1 VFICGKNAFQT
12 RCEKYKLPN
21 TLTHSDTLIIG
32 GGLAGIAAAL
42 RLAQAG
48 QSVTLVE
55 TRMRLGGRATSF
67 DDPATD
73 DLLDNCQHV
82 LLRCCTNLIDLYER
96 LGMADQIEWHKRF
109 YFCNA
114 EGLIDQMQADDL
126 PAPLHLTT
134 SMMGFKGMSLSEKFA
149 ISQGM
154 LAVMKTGVLGRKKWH
169 HRSFA
174 DWLTEHKQ
182 PAGAIQK
189 FWACV
194 TISALNEQPK
204 NMAADYALQVF
215 QEAFCANDSAYYM
228 GLPKVPLVKLYDT
241 AQTVIEQTGGRV
253 CLRCSAEKLPHEN
266 GRITGLK
273 LGDGTHLTADHYLC
287 TVPFDRLAKL
297 CDADLHKADQR
308 LQHLGEFG
316 VSPIVG
322 IHIWFSH
329 VVMDLPHMALTQSPL
344 HWIFNKGTDGAGW
357 QHLHGVISAA
367 DDLMALT
374 AEQIKELV
382 VSEMRKVLP
391 KVDNLE
397 PVHCRVVKEKRATFR
412 LSPGVD
418 DIRPKAAGAVGN
430 LYLAGDWTD
439 SGWPATMEGA
449 VRSGY
454 RAAGAILKCG
464 DALLIPNMP
473 DDLLYQFITG

>member
-1 VFICGKNAFQT
+1 MTQT
-12 RCEKYKLPN
+12 N
-21 TLTHSDTLIIG
+21 THCDTLIIG
-32 GGLAGIAAAL
+32 GGLAGIAAAI
-42 RLAQAG
+42 RLAETG
-48 QSVTLVE
+48 QKVTLVE

-82 LLRCCTNLIDLYER
+82 LLRCCTNLIDLYKR
-96 LGMADQIEWHKRF
+96 LGMAGQIEWHKRF
-109 YFCNA
+109 FFCNNQ
-114 EGLIDQMQADDL
+114 GHIDEMVSDDL
-126 PAPLHLTT
+126 PAPTHLTS
-134 SMMGFKGMSLSEKFA
+134 SMMGFTGMTWAEKYA
-149 ISQGM
+149 ISKGM
-154 LAVMKTGVLGRKKWH
+154 LAVMNLGVQGRKQWH

-174 DWLTEHKQ
+174 DWLKEHKQ

-194 TISALNEQPK
+194 TISALNEQPQ

-215 QEAFCANDSAYYM
+215 QEAFCANSEAYHM
-228 GLPKVPLVKLYDT
+228 GLPKVPLVKLYDA
-241 AQTVIEQTGGRV
+241 AQDAIEKSGGCV
-253 CLRCSAEKLPHEN
+253 QLRTSAQSLLFEDGKV
-266 GRITGLK
+266 TGLK
-273 LGDGTHLTADHYLC
+273 TGDGDILTADNYIS

-297 CDADLHKADQR
+297 CDAATVKADKR
-308 LQHLGEFG
+308 LQSLGQFG

-329 VVMDLPHMALTQSPL
+329 VVMDLEHMALTESPL

-367 DDLMALT
+367 DELMPLS
-374 AEQIKELV
+374 AEQILQLM

-391 KVDNLE
+391 KVGSLE
-397 PVHCRVVKEKRATFR
+397 PVHHRVVKEKRATFR
-412 LSPGVD
+412 LAPGID
-418 DIRPKAAGAVGN
+418 DIRPAATGDIKN
-430 LYLAGDWTD
+430 LILAGDWTD

-454 RAAGAILKCG
+454 KAAGAVLKQG
-464 DALLIPNMP
+464 DKLLIANLPN
-473 DDLLYQFITG
+473 DLLYEFLVG

>member
-1 VFICGKNAFQT
+1 MT
-12 RCEKYKLPN
+12 DTP
-21 TLTHSDTLIIG
+21 THSDTLIIG
-32 GGLAGIAAAL
+32 GGLAGIAAGL
-42 RLAQAG
+42 QLAAAG
-48 QSVTLVE
+48 QSVTLLE

-82 LLRCCTNLIDLYER
+82 LLRCCTNLIDLYQR
-96 LGMADQIEWHKRF
+96 LGMADHIQWHRRF
-109 YFCNA
+109 YFVNHH
-114 EGLIDQMQADDL
+114 GQIDKMQADDL
-126 PAPLHLTT
+126 PAPTHLTT
-134 SMMGFKGMSLSEKFA
+134 SMLGFKGLTLLEKIA
-149 ISQGM
+149 ISKGM
-154 LAVMKTGVLGRKKWH
+154 LSVMKLGVLGRKKWH

-174 DWLTEHKQ
+174 DWLRQHKQ

-194 TISALNEQPK
+194 TISALNEQPH

-215 QEAFCANDSAYYM
+215 QEAFCANTQAYHM
-228 GLPKVPLVKLYDT
+228 GLPKVPLVRLYDA
-241 AQTVIEQTGGRV
+241 AQTAIERAGGRV
-253 CLRCSAEKLPHEN
+253 HLRTSAGKLLFEN
-266 GRITGLK
+266 GQIAGLK
-273 LGDGTHLTADHYLC
+273 LGDGSILTANNYVS

-297 CDADLHKADQR
+297 CDAPLIKADPR

-329 VVMDLPHMALTQSPL
+329 VVMDLPHMALTESPL

-367 DDLMALT
+367 DDLVSLPADAIRKM
-374 AEQIKELV
+374 V
-382 VSEMRKVLP
+382 VAEMRKVLP
-391 KVDNLE
+391 KVAHLQ
-397 PVHCRVVKEKRATFR
+397 PVHHRVVKEKRATFR
-412 LSPGVD
+412 LAPGID
-418 DIRPKAAGAVGN
+418 DIRPQAAGVVKN
-430 LYLAGDWTD
+430 LILAGDWTD

-454 RAAGAILKCG
+454 RAAGAILNRG
-464 DALLIPNMP
+464 DDLLVPNLP
-473 DDLLYQFITG
+473 DDLLYSFLTG

>member
-1 VFICGKNAFQT
+1 MT
-12 RCEKYKLPN
+12 N
-21 TLTHSDTLIIG
+21 TPTHCDTLILG
-32 GGLAGIAAAL
+32 GGLAGIATAL

-48 QSVTLVE
+48 QAVTLVE

-96 LGMADQIEWHKRF
+96 LGMAHQIDWHKRF
-109 YFCNA
+109 YFCNNQ
-114 EGLIDQMQADDL
+114 GHIDEMQADDL
-126 PAPLHLTT
+126 PAPTHLTA
-134 SMMGFKGMSLSEKFA
+134 SMMSFAGMTWAEKFA
-149 ISQGM
+149 ISRGM
-154 LAVMKTGVLGRKKWH
+154 IAVMKAGVTGRKKWH
-169 HRSFA
+169 NRSFA

-194 TISALNEQPK
+194 TISALNEQPQ

-215 QEAFCANDSAYYM
+215 QEAFCANSTAYHM
-228 GLPKVPLVKLYDT
+228 GLPRVPLVKLYDT
-241 AQTVIEQTGGRV
+241 AQHAIEQAGGHV
-253 CLRCSAEKLPHEN
+253 LLRTSAEKLLFDD
-266 GRITGLK
+266 GRITGVK
-273 LGDGTHLTADHYLC
+273 LCDGSYLTANHYVS

-297 CDADLHKADQR
+297 CDAPLTKADAR
-308 LQHLGEFG
+308 LQQLGQIG

-329 VVMDLPHMALTQSPL
+329 VVMDLPHMALTESPL

-367 DDLMALT
+367 DDLVALSS
-374 AEQIKELV
+374 EQIMQLV
-382 VSEMRKVLP
+382 VTEMRNVLP
-391 KVDNLE
+391 KVGTLE
-397 PVHCRVVKEKRATFR
+397 PVHYRVVKEKRATFR
-412 LSPGVD
+412 LAPGID
-418 DIRPKAAGAVGN
+418 AIRPEPTGEVKN
-430 LYLAGDWTD
+430 LILAGDWTN

-454 RAAGAILKCG
+454 RAAGAILKQG
-464 DALLIPNMP
+464 DKLLLGNLP
-473 DDLLYQFITG
+473 DDLLYEFLVG